1 MHCCAA
7 ISNLL
12 FQGIFT
18 YIGLNGQTETRPKS
32 LERRNVMSMMSTFR
46 NWRAYRTAVAE
57 LSTLSQ
63 RELDDMG
70 IARASIREIARRA
83 VR

>member
-1 MHCCAA
+1 
-7 ISNLL
+7 
-12 FQGIFT
+12 
-18 YIGLNGQTETRPKS
+18 
-32 LERRNVMSMMSTFR
+32 MSMMSTLR
-46 NWRAYRTAVAE
+46 NWRAYRNTVAE

-70 IARASIREIARRA
+70 IARASIREIARKA